1 MPENIYD
8 LIIIG
13 GGPAGLTAGLYATRG
28 GLNCLL
34 LEKSIPGGQIL
45 LTDVIE
51 NFPGFSK
58 PVRGLVLVNEIL
70 EQAKRFG
77 LNIESDKAAKISHLH
92 KDGHRFII
100 ETASKKRLKTLAI
113 VVATGATW
121 KRLGVQGEEALISKG
136 VSYCATC
143 DGPLFKGRDMVVVG
157 GGDKALEEALFLANI
172 ANSVKLIH
180 RRDRFRAIQELQDRV
195 LDNEKIEPI
204 YDSVVTEVCGRN
216 SVESVKILNKK
227 TKKADIIPCAAV
239 FIFIGIEPN
248 SRLLKEM
255 VDLDEKSFVITE
267 KNMKTSQDGIYACGD
282 VIKKDLYQVVTA
294 VGEAATAAFNAQ
306 KYIEELKGKAYS

>member
-1 MPENIYD
+1 MPEDIYD
-8 LIIIG
+8 LIIVG
-13 GGPAGLTAGLYATRG
+13 GGPAGLTAGLYATRA

-34 LEKSIPGGQIL
+34 LEKAMPGGQIL

-58 PVRGLVLVNEIL
+58 PVKGLVLVNEIL
-70 EQAKRFG
+70 GQAKRFG
-77 LNIESDKAAKISHLH
+77 LNIENDEAAGISHMH
-92 KDGHRFII
+92 KDGHRFTI
-100 ETASKKRLKTLAI
+100 ETASKKRLGTLTVI
-113 VVATGATW
+113 VATGATW

-195 LDNEKIEPI
+195 LENEKIEPI
-204 YDSVVTEVCGRN
+204 YDSVVTEICGRN
-216 SVESVKILNKK
+216 LVESVKVLNKK

-248 SRLLKEM
+248 SRLLKGM
-255 VDLDEKSFVITE
+255 ADLDEKGFIITG
-267 KNMKTSQDGIYACGD
+267 KGMKTSQDGIYACGD
-282 VIKKDLYQVVTA
+282 VVKKDLYQIVTA
-294 VGEAATAAFNAQ
+294 VSEGATAAFNAQ
-306 KYIEELKGKAYS
+306 KYIEEQKSNS